1 MTLVLDFDTIS
12 GIYLNNIT
20 KWSDQRIKNINSQ
33 EVADA
38 LPDQNII
45 VVIHEVQSAYTQL
58 FTTMLSTMVP
68 EFNETVRWRCARPHA
83 LSVSCNH

>member
-20 KWSDQRIKNINSQ
+20 KWSDQRIKDINSQ

-83 LSVSCNH
+83 LSGSCTY